1 MLSGDKTLISKSAST
16 FIVFASDADYA
27 PAIALIN
34 LLTSAESSKVRALK
48 RFGVVALANSAI
60 EWVNINT
67 VSPNVIQEYFCGA
80 ETAFVFIMPTDLS
93 DITQLTRSMLEM
105 ATEAGVR
112 RFAWVAPACPAGCE
126 LSDRLT
132 EAANLVRDSG
142 LETLVL
148 YHAPLLSDLLE
159 QKKELKFRRTLSLP
173 LGNSSLPW
181 LAPEVIAKALYKWAL
196 GELNDQPPQL
206 LTGARQLSGQDIA
219 KGLSDVLTQTMN
231 TRQFAQLRFQA
242 IDLDQNGQIDA
253 AELFPDLLALGYSH
267 DDAQT
272 ILQQADTDKTGTID
286 FEEFIQGLEEHL
298 NKILA
303 DVPTEVRYFDVPAGA
318 ALYDWVVSGMSDK
331 AAQSRLEWLTT
342 LNQYG
347 LPQGQDVTK
356 WLNLPNPSL
365 TDWASQHILE
375 LINVYIVPG
384 RGILRVSEGLLE
396 GRPAL
401 ITRLLQ
407 GNNRMLIGQRSLDGE
422 LLEWHWAD
430 EDTSNNVKEVRYTAE
445 NGGERVL
452 KLRDNKLFSLS
463 VKGRWAGR
471 RLAIQLFFQDQPL
484 PRWQVALFREL
495 GELQIEEAITLG
507 SDSDIVCNC
516 TKTTCGKVRELIDTG
531 LDTLE
536 GIVEQTQVTMVC
548 GSCQPLIEEMLGSAN
563 LAVAELIAKLD
574 LGRNMVSLQFRPVYE
589 QIVAS
594 KPGQHIL
601 IQGRVDGN
609 WVTRAYTLSS
619 PADQTEE
626 YEITVKREELGLFS
640 RWLFDRADAEALVRI
655 SQPRGEFVLED
666 EQPVVFFAGGIGVTP
681 AIAMMRTLARRGDT
695 RSFHLDWSAPDNE
708 DFVLKS
714 ELEELTA
721 AHPNLTFTLRATRS
735 SSRLDAAAVQNLYPY
750 VEGTVAF
757 MCGPQRFMDAIR
769 DYLRQSGWQDTA
781 IRQELFS
788 SKLDEEGKAKA
799 PIRQVIQ
806 LAGGITPIE
815 QDSIYVEPITS
826 VMQEAEVFLKQCYLE
841 QGLAEVFTPRWQEVK
856 AAIEQTGTYEHTY
869 DELAYGTKLAW
880 RNSNRCLGRNFWQ
893 SLQLRDM
900 RHLETEEEIFQT
912 LVEHIKFATNNG
924 NLRST
929 ITILSPHLK
938 IRIWNN
944 LMLRYAGYRQPDN
957 SILGDPANL
966 ELTEQALK
974 FGWTKE
980 SRTRFD
986 LLPLIIQIGER
997 EPKWFEIPA
1006 EIVMEVPLSHPR
1018 YDWFEELGLKW
1029 FALPAVSNMM
1039 LDLGGIQYPTP
1050 FNGFYMGAE
1059 IGARNF
1065 SDIDRYN
1072 MLPIIAKKIGLD
1084 CSETITLW
1092 KDLALVEL
1100 NVAVLHSYKKYGV
1113 RILDHHALTASFMQ
1127 FVDDEQKCGRHVY
1140 GDRIWLIPPI
1150 SASTTP
1156 VYSVEFENRLLKPN
1170 YFYQRDPWQTE
1181 SAPGKCPFHHQA

>member
-1 MLSGDKTLISKSAST
+1 MLIDKPLIATSAST
-16 FIVFASDADYA
+16 YVVFASDAQYA
-27 PAIALIN
+27 PAVQLMS
-34 LLTSAESSKVRALK
+34 LLTAGEFSKVRALK
-48 RFGVVALANSAI
+48 RFGVVASTNSAI

-67 VSPNVIQEYFCGA
+67 VSPDVIQEYFCGA

-93 DITQLTRSMLEM
+93 DITQLTQSMLEM

-112 RFAWVAPACPAGCE
+112 RFAWVAPACPTGTE
-126 LSDRLT
+126 LSDRLS
-132 EAANLVRDSG
+132 EAANLVRSSG

-148 YHAPLLSDLLE
+148 CHAPLLSDLLE

-181 LAPEVIAKALYKWAL
+181 LAPEVIANALYKWAV
-196 GELNDQPPQL
+196 GELNQQPPEL
-206 LTGARQLSGQDIA
+206 LTGATQLTGQDIA

-242 IDLDQNGQIDA
+242 IDLDQSGQIDA
-253 AELFPDLLALGYSH
+253 AELFPYLLDLGYSH

-272 ILQQADTDKTGTID
+272 ILQQADTDNSGTID

-303 DVPTEVRYFDVPAGA
+303 DVPTEVRYFDVPASA
-318 ALYDWVVSGMSDK
+318 ALHDWMISGMSEK

-347 LPQGQDVTK
+347 LPEQGQAVTK

-375 LINVYIVPG
+375 LINVYILPG
-384 RGILRVSEGLLE
+384 RGILTVSEGLLE

-407 GNNRMLIGQRSLDGE
+407 ANNRMLIGQRSLDGE
-422 LLEWHWAD
+422 LLEWRWAD
-430 EDTSNNVKEVRYTAE
+430 EDTSNVEEVRYTAE
-445 NGGERVL
+445 NGSERVL
-452 KLRDNKLFSLS
+452 KLRDSKLASLS

-471 RLAIQLFFQDQPL
+471 RLAIQLFFQDEPL

-563 LAVAELIAKLD
+563 LAVAELIAKQD

-619 PADQTEE
+619 PADQTEQ

-640 RWLFDRADAEALVRI
+640 RWLSDRADGEALIRI

-695 RSFHLDWSAPDNE
+695 RSLHLDWSAPHNE

-714 ELEELTA
+714 ELEQLTA

-735 SSRLDAAAVQNLYPY
+735 GSRLDAAAVQKLYPY

-757 MCGPQRFMDAIR
+757 MCGPQPFMDAMR
-769 DYLRQSGWQDTA
+769 DYLQQSDWQDTA

-788 SKLDEEGKAKA
+788 SRLDEDGKAKA
-799 PIRQVIQ
+799 PVRQVIQ

-815 QDSIYVEPITS
+815 QYSIYVEPIAS

-900 RHLETEEEIFQT
+900 RHLQTEEEIFQT

-938 IRIWNN
+938 IRVWNG
-944 LMLRYAGYRQPDN
+944 LMLRYAGYRQPDG
-957 SILGDPANL
+957 SILGDPANV

-986 LLPLIIQIGER
+986 LLPLIIQIGEG
-997 EPKWFEIPA
+997 EPKWFEIPP

-1039 LDLGGIQYPTP
+1039 LDMGGIQYPTP

-1072 MLPIIAKKIGLD
+1072 MLPIIAEKIGLD
-1084 CSETITLW
+1084 CSETMTLW

-1127 FVDDEQKCGRHVY
+1127 FVDDEQQCGRHVY

-1156 VYSVEFENRLLKPN
+1156 VYNVEFENRLLKPN

-1181 SAPGKCPFHHQA
+1181 SAAAKCPFHHQA